1 MLYCWPTYRIFRLLQ
16 NTLSSLINSAPMKWK
31 LDCFKQENMKYRYL
45 IFMQVVGYLSGGFD
59 NQATS
64 LALPEI

>member
-1 MLYCWPTYRIFRLLQ
+1 
-16 NTLSSLINSAPMKWK
+16 MKWK